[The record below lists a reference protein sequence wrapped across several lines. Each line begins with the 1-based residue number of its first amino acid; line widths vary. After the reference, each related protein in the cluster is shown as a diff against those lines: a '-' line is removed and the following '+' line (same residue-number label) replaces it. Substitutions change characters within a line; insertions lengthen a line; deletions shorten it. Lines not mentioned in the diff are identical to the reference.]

1 MTSLS
6 KNKPSNKGKN
16 MKLNYIPGIPY
27 RFYPGLTR
35 DYVQSQP
42 DLVHNNCKLVIMT
55 GDTPT
60 ETELWNLSNLNTFLA
75 ANTDK
80 IVYQET
86 TQLQFRYEGA
96 LHKRIIQRYPI
107 DSKKITTLVA
117 SIAKTGA
124 AGTINTVNSLYA
136 LVYCPDLDATQN
148 TVGNDLV
155 LLIPSVGTG
164 LDDYLSLSKVNFT
177 AGEEITLRNMT
188 ISVFQGYQNT
198 DTPITELQEDPENP
212 GQQIEVI
219 VDTVKS
225 VYFNKVWGNRIAES
239 FRDCVI
245 PKRAST
251 NGRDS
256 VQYILDGLTFVP
268 YYKNASN
275 VYVSAAATWNST
287 YYNGFLVTE
296 AFVSLIDEINYRNQ
310 VGSLPN
316 FDACMNNT
324 GTTLGSYVGQ
334 MGNGSYASQNINDSA
349 TISAYGVTY
358 NSVVDILIKEL
369 TQQSIVPERLNAVT
383 AYMVDVMGFD
393 ADLISRVKKCIIPLI
408 IDYTKYTYV
417 FNKETGICTMQ
428 YPDPIK
434 LYRRYKKTQDNP
446 TNEKLYIYLPRL
458 NDQYKLEGVN
468 TLTVIY
474 IAETFIPAFSSTS
487 NPLFVETQ
495 LVMDG
500 VVPTSSTPKKKFI
513 DYTAVSIGLTG
524 NGATDLEYD
533 ILDIIDYI
541 DSFAVMMKIP
551 RKY

>member
-1 MTSLS
+1 
-6 KNKPSNKGKN
+6 

-35 DYVQSQP
+35 DYVLSQP
-42 DLVHNNCKLVIMT
+42 DLVHSNCKLVIMT

-96 LHKRIIQRYPI
+96 LHKRIIQRYPV
-107 DSKKITTLVA
+107 DSKKITALVDP
-117 SIAKTGA
+117 IAKTGA
-124 AGTINTVNSLYA
+124 EGTINTNNSLYA
-136 LVYCPDLDATQN
+136 LIYCPDLDVTQN
-148 TVGNDLV
+148 TVDNDLI
-155 LLIPSVGTG
+155 LLIPNVGSG
-164 LDDYLSLSKVNFT
+164 SDDYLSLSKVNFT

-198 DTPITELQEDPENP
+198 DTPITELQDDPNNP

-239 FRDCVI
+239 FRDCII
-245 PKRAST
+245 PKRAGDNAAAST
-251 NGRDS
+251 DS
-256 VQYILDGLTFVP
+256 VSGFDTGYGPKFTPF
-268 YYKNASN
+268 YKNAQGA
-275 VYVSAAATWNST
+275 YVPTTATRNST

-296 AFVSLIDEINYRNQ
+296 AFIELIDEINYRSSI
-310 VGSLPN
+310 GSLPIITSTT
-316 FDACMNNT
+316 FNN
-324 GTTLGSYVGQ
+324 LGSYNDLLMTNQ
-334 MGNGSYASQNINDSA
+334 INIDNA
-349 TISAYGVTY
+349 NNIRLL
-358 NSVVDILIKEL
+358 VDIFAKEL
-369 TQQSIVPERLNAVT
+369 TQQSIITERLNAIT
-383 AYMVDVMGFD
+383 AYLVDILGFD
-393 ADLISRVKKCIIPLI
+393 ASLIDRVKKCIIPLV
-408 IDYTKYTYV
+408 IDYSKYTYN
-417 FNKETGICTMQ
+417 FNKETGICTIQ
-428 YPDPIK
+428 YQDPIK
-434 LYRRYKKTQDNP
+434 LYRRYKKTVDNP

-458 NDQYKLEGVN
+458 NDQYKIEGLFLINSVVAN
-468 TLTVIY
+468 TTYPNTTSIK
-474 IAETFIPAFSSTS
+474 ST
-487 NPLFVETQ
+487 PLFVETQ

-500 VVPTSSTPKKKFI
+500 VVPTVSTSKKRFI

-524 NGATDLEYD
+524 NGNSDLEYD

-551 RKY
+551 AKY

>member
-1 MTSLS
+1 
-6 KNKPSNKGKN
+6 

-42 DLVHNNCKLVIMT
+42 DLLHNNCKIVIMT

-60 ETELWNLSNLNTFLA
+60 ETDLWDLANLTTFLA

-96 LHKRIIQRYPI
+96 LHKRIIQRYPV
-107 DSKKITTLVA
+107 DSKKITALVDP
-117 SIAKTGA
+117 IAKTGA
-124 AGTINTVNSLYA
+124 VGTINTTNSLYA

-155 LLIPSVGTG
+155 MLIPNVGTG
-164 LDDYLSLSKVNFT
+164 ADDYLSLSKVNFV
-177 AGEEITLRNMT
+177 AGEEITFRNMT

-198 DTPITELQEDPENP
+198 DAVITELVDDPENP

-219 VDTVKS
+219 LDTVKS
-225 VYFNKVWGNRIAES
+225 VYFNKVWGNRVAES

-245 PKRAST
+245 PKRAAT
-251 NGRDS
+251 NAQDIIAKL
-256 VQYILDGLTFVP
+256 YLDGDFTPF
-268 YYKNASN
+268 YKNASN
-275 VYVSAAATWNST
+275 VYVTTTAVANAT
-287 YYNGFLVTE
+287 YYHGFLVTE
-296 AFVSLIDEINYRNQ
+296 AFVSLIEEINYRN
-310 VGSLPN
+310 
-316 FDACMNNT
+316 
-324 GTTLGSYVGQ
+324 TLGTLPTFD
-334 MGNGSYASQNINDSA
+334 N
-349 TISAYGVTY
+349 TIKTSGVTLGTFKGAQLSDSY
-358 NSVVDILIKEL
+358 NKIYTNAYNLVMDILIKEL
-369 TQQSIVPERLNAVT
+369 SQQSIVPERLNAVT

-393 ADLISRVKKCIIPLI
+393 ADLISRAKKCIIPLI
-408 IDYTKYTYV
+408 MDHTKYTYV
-417 FNKETGICTMQ
+417 FDKASGVCTMQ

-458 NDQYKLEGVN
+458 NDQYKIEGAN
-468 TLTVIY
+468 TLSITSSGGVPGNIVPGPTL
-474 IAETFIPAFSSTS
+474 IASTS

-500 VVPTSSTPKKKFI
+500 VVPTSTTPKKKLI

-524 NGATDLEYD
+524 NGASDLEYD

-541 DSFAVMMKIP
+541 DSFAVMLKIP

>member
-1 MTSLS
+1 
-6 KNKPSNKGKN
+6 

-42 DLVHNNCKLVIMT
+42 DLLHNNCKIVIMT

-60 ETELWNLSNLNTFLA
+60 ETDLWDLADLTTFLA

-96 LHKRIIQRYPI
+96 LHKRIIQRYPV
-107 DSKKITTLVA
+107 DSKKITALVDP
-117 SIAKTGA
+117 IAKTNTV
-124 AGTINTVNSLYA
+124 GTINTTNSLYA

-148 TVGNDLV
+148 TLGNDLIM
-155 LLIPSVGTG
+155 LIPNVGTG
-164 LDDYLSLSKVNFT
+164 ADDYLSLSKVDFV
-177 AGEEITLRNMT
+177 AGEEITFRNMT

-198 DTPITELQEDPENP
+198 DAVITELVDDPENP

-225 VYFNKVWGNRIAES
+225 VYFNKVWGNRVAES

-245 PKRAST
+245 PKRAGT
-251 NGRDS
+251 NTQDMYVDPLSDS
-256 VQYILDGLTFVP
+256 NNTKFTP
-268 YYKNASN
+268 FYKNASN
-275 VYVSAAATWNST
+275 AYVPTTAVANTT
-287 YYNGFLVTE
+287 YYHGFLVTE
-296 AFVSLIDEINYRNQ
+296 AFVSLIEEINYRNTL
-310 VGSLPN
+310 GTLPN
-316 FDACMNNT
+316 FGASCNVTGISLGFLSNNANST
-324 GTTLGSYVGQ
+324 STDGATNTTF
-334 MGNGSYASQNINDSA
+334 GN
-349 TISAYGVTY
+349 TYGLIM
-358 NSVVDILIKEL
+358 DILIKEL

-393 ADLISRVKKCIIPLI
+393 ADLISRAKKCIIPLI
-408 IDYTKYTYV
+408 MDHTKYTYV
-417 FNKETGICTMQ
+417 FDKASGVCTIQ

-458 NDQYKLEGVN
+458 NDQYKLEAPV
-468 TLTVIY
+468 TLLIYNNSSDVHTVS
-474 IAETFIPAFSSTS
+474 ASTS
-487 NPLFVETQ
+487 NPLFIETQ

-500 VVPTSSTPKKKFI
+500 VVPTSTTPKKKII
-513 DYTAVSIGLTG
+513 DYTAVSLGLTG
-524 NGATDLEYD
+524 NGTTDLEYD

-541 DSFAVMMKIP
+541 DSFAVMLKIP

>member
-1 MTSLS
+1 
-6 KNKPSNKGKN
+6 

-35 DYVQSQP
+35 DYVLSQP
-42 DLVHNNCKLVIMT
+42 DLVHSNCKLVIMT

-96 LHKRIIQRYPI
+96 LHKRIIQRYPV
-107 DSKKITTLVA
+107 DSKKITALVDP
-117 SIAKTGA
+117 IAKTGA
-124 AGTINTVNSLYA
+124 EGTINTVNSLYA
-136 LVYCPDLDATQN
+136 LVYCPDIDVTQN

-155 LLIPSVGTG
+155 LLIPNVGTG
-164 LDDYLSLSKVNFT
+164 SDDYLSLNKVNFV

-198 DTPITELQEDPENP
+198 DTPITELQDDPENP
-212 GQQIEVI
+212 GQQIEVV

-245 PKRAST
+245 PKRAGTYLSSNANLIPSDLVHMT
-251 NGRDS
+251 YGS
-256 VQYILDGLTFVP
+256 MFVP

-275 VYVSAAATWNST
+275 NYVPTTSPLNTT

-296 AFVSLIDEINYRNQ
+296 AFVNLIDEINYKNQ
-310 VGSLPN
+310 VGTLPN
-316 FDACMNNT
+316 YSSTVNFT
-324 GTTLGSYVGQ
+324 GL
-334 MGNGSYASQNINDSA
+334 
-349 TISAYGVTY
+349 TIGGYHSNLYNPDDLY
-358 NSVVDILIKEL
+358 NSNFGNIYNLVLDILIKEL

-383 AYMVDVMGFD
+383 SYMVEVMGFD
-393 ADLISRVKKCIIPLI
+393 VNLIDRVKKCIIPLI
-408 IDYTKYTYV
+408 IDHTKYTYN
-417 FNKETGICTMQ
+417 FNKETGICTTQ
-428 YPDPIK
+428 YPDPIR
-434 LYRRYKKTQDNP
+434 LYRRYKKTIDNP

-468 TLTVIY
+468 TLPQTY
-474 IAETFIPAFSSTS
+474 NSGTPANITNIICASTS
-487 NPLFVETQ
+487 NPVFVETQ

-500 VVPTSSTPKKKFI
+500 VVPTSSTPRKKFI

-524 NGATDLEYD
+524 NGASDLEYD

-541 DSFAVMMKIP
+541 DSFAIMMKIP
-551 RKY
+551 AKY